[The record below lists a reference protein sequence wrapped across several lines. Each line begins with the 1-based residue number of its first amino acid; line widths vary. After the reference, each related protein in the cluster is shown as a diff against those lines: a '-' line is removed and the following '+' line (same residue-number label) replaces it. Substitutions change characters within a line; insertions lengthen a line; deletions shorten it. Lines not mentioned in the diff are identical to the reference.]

1 MNQPRRVMVVLCFV
15 LAVAGVAGA
24 QASGTA
30 GKILALEEK
39 WNQAYRAS
47 DIQGM
52 NALLADDFIITIEDG
67 STYSKPGYIA
77 HVNDPKTKVLVSE
90 MTDTKV
96 RMHGD
101 TAVVTG
107 AYHEKGTTSGK
118 PYEFRDRMTDV
129 WQNVGGKW
137 QVIASHYSIPA
148 K

>member
-1 MNQPRRVMVVLCFV
+1 MNQQRRVMVVVCFV
-15 LAVAGVAGA
+15 LAVAGMAGA
-24 QASGTA
+24 QASGPA
-30 GKILALEEK
+30 AKILALEQK
-39 WNQAYRAS
+39 WNDAYKAS

-67 STYSKPGYIA
+67 STYSKAGYIA
-77 HVNDPKTKVLVSE
+77 KVNDPKTKVAVSE

-107 AYHEKGTTSGK
+107 AYHESGTTSGK
-118 PYEFRDRMTDV
+118 PYDFRDRMTDV

>member
-1 MNQPRRVMVVLCFV
+1 MNQPKRTAAVLCF
-15 LAVAGVAGA
+15 LFAAAGMAGA
-24 QASGTA
+24 QASGPA
-30 GKILALEEK
+30 AKILALEEK

-47 DIQGM
+47 DIQEM

>member
-1 MNQPRRVMVVLCFV
+1 MNQPTRVIAAVCFV
-15 LAVAGVAGA
+15 LAMAGMAGA
-24 QASGTA
+24 QASAT
-30 GKILALEEK
+30 KILALEKK
-39 WNQAYRAS
+39 WNDAYKAS

-67 STYSKPGYIA
+67 TTYSKPGYIA
-77 HVNDPKTKVLVSE
+77 KVNDPKTKVLVSE
-90 MTDTKV
+90 MSDTRV

-107 AYHEKGTTSGK
+107 AYHESGTTSGK

-137 QVIASHYSIPA
+137 QVIASHYSIPT